1 MDRSYTVDIPG
12 EIDKIGP
19 DAINV
24 VAPCVELIVD
34 RELTLAF

>member
-12 EIDKIGP
+12 EVDKIGP

-24 VAPCVELIVD
+24 VGTCVELIVD
-34 RELTLAF
+34 RELTLAV